1 MDKFIH
7 LFFVTTN
14 LLSESSREE
23 LPEKNAHPFAP
34 SRFPSLDMPR
44 VVEGFHVSK
53 SHAGARIYHQ
63 SWHPDP
69 SVEGDPRGATAPL
82 AAVVWAHGVHEHS
95 GRFAR
100 VFEHLARAGV
110 ASHAWDHVGH
120 GRSDA
125 CPTGIP
131 HQFANGLDAVVEDAA
146 QYFR

>member
-1 MDKFIH
+1 MPTH
-7 LFFVTTN
+7 
-14 LLSESSREE
+14 SPHR
-23 LPEKNAHPFAP
+23 A
-34 SRFPSLDMPR
+34 SLDMPR

>member
-34 SRFPSLDMPR
+34 SRVPSLDMPR

-82 AAVVWAHGVHEHS
+82 AAVV
-95 GRFAR
+95 
-100 VFEHLARAGV
+100 
-110 ASHAWDHVGH
+110 
-120 GRSDA
+120 
-125 CPTGIP
+125 
-131 HQFANGLDAVVEDAA
+131 
-146 QYFR
+146 